1 MNLINKV
8 WRYLRPDLFHTINMK
23 SKEIVLFVKNNNK
36 IISSL
41 KRTGQVHG
49 RDTFKGLNR
58 YEDVFRLDRY
68 CI

>member
-1 MNLINKV
+1 
-8 WRYLRPDLFHTINMK
+8 MK

-36 IISSL
+36 IISSS
-41 KRTGQVHG
+41 KRTGQVHW

>member
-1 MNLINKV
+1 
-8 WRYLRPDLFHTINMK
+8 MK
-23 SKEIVLFVKNNNK
+23 SKEIVLFVKKNNK
-36 IISSL
+36 IISSS